1 MNEVAEELKYT
12 KTHEW
17 IKIEEDKVR
26 IGITDHAQGEL
37 TDIVYVELPEEGT
50 EIKKGDVLGTVE
62 SVKATNDVF
71 SPVSGTIVEV
81 NAKLE
86 DTPELMNSE
95 PYGNGWMVLLKFAD
109 KSELAELLTAE
120 EYKKVLSE

>member
-1 MNEVAEELKYT
+1 MTEVPKELKYT

-17 IKIEEDKVR
+17 IKIEEDKAR

-37 TDIVYVELPEEGT
+37 TDIVYVELPEKGADV
-50 EIKKGDVLGTVE
+50 KKGDVLGTVE

-71 SPVSGTIVEV
+71 SPVSGIIVEV

-95 PYGNGWMVLLKFAD
+95 PYGNGWMVLLRITN

-120 EYKKVLSE
+120 EYEKIIS

>member
-1 MNEVAEELKYT
+1 MSEVTEELKYT

-37 TDIVYVELPEEGT
+37 TDIVYVEMPEKGT

-71 SPVSGTIVEV
+71 SPVSGTIVDV

-109 KSELAELLTAE
+109 KSELSELLTAE
-120 EYKKVLSE
+120 EYGKIVSE

>member
-37 TDIVYVELPEEGT
+37 TDIVYVEMPEKGT

-71 SPVSGTIVEV
+71 SPVSGMIAEV

-95 PYGNGWMVLLKFAD
+95 PYGNGWMVLLKLAD

-120 EYKKVLSE
+120 DYGKILGK

>member
-1 MNEVAEELKYT
+1 MSEVAEELKYT

-37 TDIVYVELPEEGT
+37 TDIVYVEMPEKGT

-71 SPVSGTIVEV
+71 SPVSGTIVDV

-109 KSELAELLTAE
+109 KSELSELLTAE
-120 EYKKVLSE
+120 EYGKIVSE

>member
-37 TDIVYVELPEEGT
+37 TDIVYVEMPEKGT

-71 SPVSGTIVEV
+71 SPVSGMIAEV

-95 PYGNGWMVLLKFAD
+95 PYGNGWMVLLRLAD

-120 EYKKVLSE
+120 DYGKILGK

>member
-1 MNEVAEELKYT
+1 MSEVTEELKYT

-17 IKIEEDKVR
+17 IKIEGDKVR

-37 TDIVYVELPEEGT
+37 TDIVYVEMPEKGT

-71 SPVSGTIVEV
+71 SPVSGTIVDV

-109 KSELAELLTAE
+109 KSELSELLTAE
-120 EYKKVLSE
+120 EYGKIVSE

>member
-1 MNEVAEELKYT
+1 MSEVAEELKYT

-37 TDIVYVELPEEGT
+37 TDIVYVELPEKGT
-50 EIKKGDVLGTVE
+50 EVKKGDVLGTVE

-71 SPVSGTIVEV
+71 SPVSGTIVDV

-95 PYGNGWMVLLKFAD
+95 PCGNGWMVLLKLAD

-120 EYKKVLSE
+120 EYGKILGE

>member
-1 MNEVAEELKYT
+1 MSEVAEELKYT

-37 TDIVYVELPEEGT
+37 TDIVYVEMPEKGT

-71 SPVSGTIVEV
+71 SPVSGMIAEV

-95 PYGNGWMVLLKFAD
+95 PYGNGWMVLLKLAD

-120 EYKKVLSE
+120 DYGKILGK